1 MTSSA
6 PRPTTNAHDQQQVA
20 RLQARLRTSTRRR
33 LGRGNVPDAV
43 TLAPGAHKYVLLQAS
58 SDDTG
63 TQYFVTSRQNAAYH
77 RNAAEPMIA
86 QLEEAG
92 FYDIEVTGG
101 GRIRLNEE
109 EQRISIFGF
118 SYGFGPADHAISRRI
133 VLEDPR
139 YRDFDVQT
147 SNDGY

>member
-1 MTSSA
+1 MHEHKKMTSSA

-101 GRIRLNEE
+101 GR
-109 EQRISIFGF
+109 SKFGWDCVNNCWF
-118 SYGFGPADHAISRRI
+118 LRCTGT
-133 VLEDPR
+133 V
-139 YRDFDVQT
+139 YR
-147 SNDGY
+147 